1 MLKEAL
7 GEGGTGAA
15 EEEGGNGRGEDGSSE
30 LKARLK
36 SLTLPHSDDW
46 LNVVPCTAPGLHL
59 HPQEFVIMAR
69 YRYGCPSCRHDTDV
83 QGNHAIYC
91 TSGGCNGDV

>member
-1 MLKEAL
+1 MNIPLLKL
-7 GEGGTGAA
+7 GVKQQRKREVIA
-15 EEEGGNGRGEDGSSE
+15 EEGSSE
-30 LKARLK
+30 LKERLK
-36 SLTLPHSDDW
+36 SLTLPHSGDW
-46 LNVVPCTAPGLHL
+46 LKVVPCTAIRLHL
-59 HPQEFVIMAR
+59 HPQEFVIMTR